1 MYKSNRKTATQINKR
16 QKISNQSGI
25 TVQIPSNVVNKSTDE
40 CRIGTDMVYGPE
52 QVYITPEYVRY
63 EKQRN
68 IKHKPEQTI
77 IDMMR

>member
-1 MYKSNRKTATQINKR
+1 MYKSNRKTGTQINKR

-40 CRIGTDMVYGPE
+40 CRIGTDICPE
-52 QVYITPEYVRY
+52 QVYITPEYVRH